1 MIKRT
6 LFFSNTVC
14 LSLKNKQLVVRYP
27 QTEDET
33 TVPVEDIGFVVIDN
47 SQVMITVPLI
57 NALTENNAAVVFCND
72 KHLPFSMNLPL
83 DINTIQ
89 SQLFSNQIN
98 AKLPVKKKCW
108 KQVVE
113 SKIANQGRLLEKYG
127 KKADKL
133 FESARNVKSGDS
145 TNREGYAAKLYWE
158 TLMGKD
164 WYRDRFG
171 LWPNNFLNYGYAI
184 LRAAVA
190 RATIGSGLLPTLG
203 INHHN
208 KYNAYCLADD
218 IMEPYRPF
226 IDDEVM
232 EYIDSSQ
239 EEEISLEFKKKVL
252 QVLTRDVKI
261 GKVKR
266 PLMVA
271 LTMTTASLAKVFAGE
286 ETNLVLPVFM

>member
-14 LSLKNKQLVVRYP
+14 LSLKNKQLVVKYP
-27 QTEDET
+27 QTEDES

-47 SQVMITVPLI
+47 SQIMISVPLI

-83 DINTIQ
+83 DTNTIQ

-113 SKIANQGRLLEKYG
+113 SKIANQGSLLEKYG
-127 KKADKL
+127 KKADKI
-133 FESARNVKSGDS
+133 FESARNVKAGDS

-158 TLMGKD
+158 SLMGKD

-171 LWPNNFLNYGYAI
+171 IWPNNYLNYGYAI

-190 RATIGSGLLPTLG
+190 RAIIGSGLLPTLG

-232 EYIDSSQ
+232 EYINCCD
-239 EEEISLEFKKKVL
+239 EEEVTQEFKKKVL

-286 ETNLVLPVFM
+286 ETNLVLPVFI

>member
-14 LSLKNKQLVVRYP
+14 LSLKNKQLVVKYP
-27 QTEDET
+27 QTEDES

-47 SQVMITVPLI
+47 SQIMITVPLI

-83 DINTIQ
+83 DTNTIQ

-113 SKIANQGRLLEKYG
+113 SKIANQGSLLEKYG
-127 KKADKL
+127 KKADKI
-133 FESARNVKSGDS
+133 FESARNVKAGDS

-158 TLMGKD
+158 SLMGKD

-171 LWPNNFLNYGYAI
+171 IWPNNYLNYGYAI

-190 RATIGSGLLPTLG
+190 RAIIGSGLLPTLG

-232 EYIDSSQ
+232 EYINCCD
-239 EEEISLEFKKKVL
+239 EEEVTQEFKKKVL

-286 ETNLVLPVFM
+286 ETNLVLPVFI

>member
-14 LSLKNKQLVVRYP
+14 LSLKNKQLVVKYP
-27 QTEDET
+27 QTEDES

-47 SQVMITVPLI
+47 SQIMITVPLI

-83 DINTIQ
+83 DTNTIQ

-108 KQVVE
+108 KQVIE
-113 SKIANQGRLLEKYG
+113 SKIANQGSLLEKYG

-133 FESARNVKSGDS
+133 FESARNVKTGDS

-158 TLMGKD
+158 SLMGKD

-171 LWPNNFLNYGYAI
+171 IWPNNYLNYGYAI

-190 RATIGSGLLPTLG
+190 RAIVGSGLLPTLG

-232 EYIDSSQ
+232 EYINCCD
-239 EEEISLEFKKKVL
+239 EEEVTQEFKKKVL

-271 LTMTTASLAKVFAGE
+271 LTMTTASLAKVFAEE
-286 ETNLVLPVFM
+286 ETNLVLPVFI

>member
-14 LSLKNKQLVVRYP
+14 LSLKNKQLVVKYP
-27 QTEDET
+27 QTEDES

-47 SQVMITVPLI
+47 SQIMITVPLI

-83 DINTIQ
+83 DTNTIQ
-89 SQLFSNQIN
+89 SQLFSNQIK

-108 KQVVE
+108 KQVIE
-113 SKIANQGRLLEKYG
+113 SKIANQGSLLEKYG

-133 FESARNVKSGDS
+133 FESARNVKTGDS

-158 TLMGKD
+158 SLMGKD

-171 LWPNNFLNYGYAI
+171 IWPNNYLNYGYAI

-190 RATIGSGLLPTLG
+190 RAIVGSGILQTLG

-232 EYIDSSQ
+232 EYINCCD
-239 EEEISLEFKKKVL
+239 EEEVTQEFKKKVL

-286 ETNLVLPVFM
+286 ETNLVLPVFI

>member
-14 LSLKNKQLVVRYP
+14 LSLKNKQLVVKYP
-27 QTEDET
+27 QTEDES

-47 SQVMITVPLI
+47 SQIMITVPLI

-83 DINTIQ
+83 DTNTIQ
-89 SQLFSNQIN
+89 SQLFSNQIK

-113 SKIANQGRLLEKYG
+113 SKIANQGSLLEKYG
-127 KKADKL
+127 KKADKI
-133 FESARNVKSGDS
+133 FESARNVKAGDS

-158 TLMGKD
+158 SLMGKD

-171 LWPNNFLNYGYAI
+171 IWPNNYLNYGYAI

-190 RATIGSGLLPTLG
+190 RAIVGSGLLPTLG

-232 EYIDSSQ
+232 EYINCCD
-239 EEEISLEFKKKVL
+239 EEEVTQEFKKKVL

-286 ETNLVLPVFM
+286 ETNLVLPVFI

>member
-1 MIKRT
+1 
-6 LFFSNTVC
+6 
-14 LSLKNKQLVVRYP
+14 
-27 QTEDET
+27 
-33 TVPVEDIGFVVIDN
+33 
-47 SQVMITVPLI
+47 MITVPLI

-83 DINTIQ
+83 DTNTIQ
-89 SQLFSNQIN
+89 SQLFSNQIK

-108 KQVVE
+108 KQVIE
-113 SKIANQGRLLEKYG
+113 SKIANQGSLLEKYG

-133 FESARNVKSGDS
+133 FESARNVKTGDS

-158 TLMGKD
+158 SLMGKD

-171 LWPNNFLNYGYAI
+171 IWPNNYLNYGYAI

-190 RATIGSGLLPTLG
+190 RAIVGSGLLPTLG

-232 EYIDSSQ
+232 EYINCCD
-239 EEEISLEFKKKVL
+239 EEEVTQEFKKKVL

-286 ETNLVLPVFM
+286 ETNLVLPVFI

>member
-14 LSLKNKQLVVRYP
+14 LSLKNKQLVVKYP
-27 QTEDET
+27 QTEDES

-47 SQVMITVPLI
+47 SQIMITVPLI

-83 DINTIQ
+83 DTNTIQ
-89 SQLFSNQIN
+89 SQLFSNQIK

-108 KQVVE
+108 KQVIE
-113 SKIANQGRLLEKYG
+113 SKIANQGSLLEKYG

-133 FESARNVKSGDS
+133 FESARNVKTGDS

-158 TLMGKD
+158 SLMGKD

-171 LWPNNFLNYGYAI
+171 IWPNNYLNYGYAI

-190 RATIGSGLLPTLG
+190 RAIVGSGLLPTLG

-232 EYIDSSQ
+232 EYINCCD
-239 EEEISLEFKKKVL
+239 EEEVTQEFKKKVL

-286 ETNLVLPVFM
+286 ETNLVLPVFI